1 MGLRVHSLRISLWKG
16 ATLGWGQSSN
26 IMPLHAPVACGTL
39 SSPPSLIKEF
49 GGSQRQGSASG
60 SPTDNNEDLPFN
72 VSLDVDA
79 AAALR
84 VVGATEAGD
93 VHHAALVD
101 VHHTGCEGRERGA
114 WLRLVQGG
122 PRWPR
127 IGVSGNGCT
136 WAN

>member
-1 MGLRVHSLRISLWKG
+1 
-16 ATLGWGQSSN
+16 
-26 IMPLHAPVACGTL
+26 MPLHAPVACGTL

-60 SPTDNNEDLPFN
+60 SPTDNNEDLSFN

-84 VVGATEAGD
+84 VIGATEAGD

-127 IGVSGNGCT
+127 LGVSGNGCT